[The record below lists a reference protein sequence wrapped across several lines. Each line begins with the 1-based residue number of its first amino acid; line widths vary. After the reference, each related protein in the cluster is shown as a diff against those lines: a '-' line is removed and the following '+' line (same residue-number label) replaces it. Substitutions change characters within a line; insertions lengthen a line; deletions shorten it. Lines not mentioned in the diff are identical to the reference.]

1 MSTKSS
7 ANYLHTLEVTVVHSQ
22 TAKYL
27 DNPLNR
33 LLRQIL
39 LLHLHCTDLMCGR
52 NSITDDALD
61 AGSPKYTSDIS
72 WIYRTSYNCS
82 KDKCLHLII
91 TKCHSLSAIWQS
103 ASKQKL
109 NMTQFCYCAMCFL
122 CGQNCNKW
130 PSTIQYKMCSLQLVS
145 VFCVIINK
153 YQVNSAWKLLSLFTK
168 LMSSNST
175 YSIF

>member
-7 ANYLHTLEVTVVHSQ
+7 ANYLDTLEVTVVHSQ

-103 ASKQKL
+103 ASKPNLTWHNFVIVQCVSYVGKIATNDL
-109 NMTQFCYCAMCFL
+109 
-122 CGQNCNKW
+122 
-130 PSTIQYKMCSLQLVS
+130 LQ
-145 VFCVIINK
+145 
-153 YQVNSAWKLLSLFTK
+153 
-168 LMSSNST
+168 
-175 YSIF
+175 YSIKCALFNLYQFFVSL